1 MWSFVYKKRNK
12 RWIWLALS
20 KATRQIVAFVIGD
33 RSEKTCQKLWHNI
46 PESYKQAICYSDFWE
61 AYLNVIPSEQHQ
73 AVSKQTGLTNHIE
86 RFNNTIRQ
94 RLSRFV
100 RKTLSFSKSEQMH
113 LICLELFL
121 HSYNLE
127 RRDIC
132 LA

>member
-33 RSEKTCQKLWHNI
+33 RSEKTCQKLWDNI

-100 RKTLSFSKSEQMH
+100 RKALSFSKSEQMH

-132 LA
+132 LT